1 MNVAEVATTRH
12 TSKAFDA
19 SRRIPDEILEQLC
32 TVLRFAPSSVNS
44 QPWHFI
50 VAGSNEAKARI
61 GETLQGAYAYNEPKV
76 RNASHVVVFCAR
88 TDLDEA
94 HLANLLAQED
104 RDGRFAS
111 AEARAGQDKSRHYY
125 VGLHRDERKDLAEW
139 IDRQVYIALGTLMF
153 SAAAVGVDAC
163 AMEGIDTAALDA
175 ALGLP
180 EKGLRSVVLLALGY
194 RSEGDFNASLP
205 KSRLPMA
212 SVLSTL

>member
-1 MNVAEVATTRH
+1 MNVAEIATTRY
-12 TSKAFDA
+12 TSKAFDPT
-19 SRRIPDEILEQLC
+19 RTIPDSVLDQLR

-50 VAGSNEAKARI
+50 VAGSAEGKARI
-61 GETLQGAYAYNEPKV
+61 AQTLQGTYAYNAPKV
-76 RNASHVVVFCAR
+76 QNASHVVVFCAR

-94 HLANLLAQED
+94 HLASLLAQED

-111 AEARAGQDKSRHYY
+111 TEARAGQDKSRHYY
-125 VGLHRDERKDLAEW
+125 VGLHRDERQDLAEW

-153 SAAAVGVDAC
+153 SAAALGVDAC
-163 AMEGIDTAALDA
+163 PMEGIDVDALDA
-175 ALGLP
+175 ALGLR

-194 RSEGDFNASLP
+194 RGEGDFNARLP

-212 SVLSTL
+212 SVVSDL